1 MLRILLTG
9 LLLLSMNFAVRADE
23 PKKKEAEKIPAP
35 KAKVEPSITIL
46 PYVPRTDTIEVWQH
60 YGVNRMGR
68 FVPRVIVTPHGAY
81 TSRDLQPYPW
91 AGNRPT
97 AVLPTKVD

>member
-1 MLRILLTG
+1 MLRLLWTLFLSILLCQV
-9 LLLLSMNFAVRADE
+9 ARADE
-23 PKKKEAEKIPAP
+23 PKKPAAEKIPAP
-35 KAKVEPSITIL
+35 KVQAEPSITIV
-46 PYVPRTDTIEVWQH
+46 PYVPRTDTRDVWQH

-81 TSRDLQPYPW
+81 YSRDLQPYPW
-91 AGNRPT
+91 AANRPS